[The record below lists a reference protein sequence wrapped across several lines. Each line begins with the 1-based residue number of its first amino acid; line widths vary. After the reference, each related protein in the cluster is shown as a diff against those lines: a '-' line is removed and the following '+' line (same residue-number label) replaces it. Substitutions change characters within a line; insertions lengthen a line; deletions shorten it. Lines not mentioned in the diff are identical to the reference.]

1 MPAPLI
7 DAEIG
12 SGHSLAA
19 LQKATVA
26 ASPNAT
32 PPRFWVRL
40 LPSITDV
47 ASLLPLY
54 FVFVKQGGAPAL
66 LQDAGTALHILTGNW
81 ILAHHAVP
89 HRDLFS
95 FTKPES
101 PWCAWEWGWDVL
113 AALIHQRFGL
123 SGIVLAHCLILA
135 LLFALLFRLIRRRSG
150 NSLIAFALTV
160 LAVQTSCFHWLARPH
175 LLSWLFVVVL
185 LHLLD
190 WSAGG
195 SPRALWFIP
204 PLVLLWANLHGSFFI
219 ALILLAASVAGE
231 LLLAA
236 VVPGAQGPRAH
247 FFAARRYTAAAFASL
262 AASLC
267 NPYGWRLHA
276 HIVEYLLDSRQ
287 LERIKEFQS
296 TDFHHSPA
304 LAIELLLLLGVLAAL
319 WSIAARRWAE
329 AIAILIW
336 AHFAL
341 VSMRNVPLFAFIAAG
356 AIGAMLT
363 GAGAAAARLPVRP
376 WLPRLARGILEFGG
390 DIEEMERITRVPWL
404 AALALVFIALLLRAP
419 VKPTGFAP
427 AVTADFDARIFPVR
441 AVAEISA
448 AGPVGRVFTSDQWGD
463 YLLYRAYPNV
473 RVFLD
478 DRSDFYG
485 ADFDGAAIRIATA
498 QYDWRELLAKYRVD
512 TALLSP
518 KDPLAA
524 VLRLSP
530 EWRPVFSDSVALV
543 FRRTQVS
550 SEYLTAENPMGGRV
564 KDFKN

>member
-1 MPAPLI
+1 MATPLI

-12 SGHSLAA
+12 SEQSLAA
-19 LQKATVA
+19 LRKATVA
-26 ASPNAT
+26 SAPNAA
-32 PPRFWVRL
+32 PRFWTRL

-54 FVFVKQGGAPAL
+54 FIFVKQGGAPAL

-89 HRDLFS
+89 HQDLFS

-150 NSLIAFALTV
+150 NCLVAFALTV

-190 WSAGG
+190 RSASG
-195 SPRALWFIP
+195 SRRALWFIP

-219 ALILLAASVAGE
+219 ALILLGACVVGE
-231 LLLAA
+231 LVLAA
-236 VVPGAQGPRAH
+236 VQPGSQGPRAH
-247 FFAARRYTAAAFASL
+247 LAAAWRYTAAALASL
-262 AASLC
+262 AASFL
-267 NPYGWRLHA
+267 NPYGWRLHS

-304 LAIELLLLLGVLAAL
+304 FAIELLLLLGALAAL
-319 WSIAARRWAE
+319 WSIAGGRWAE
-329 AIAILIW
+329 AIAILLW

-341 VSMRNVPLFAFIAAG
+341 VSMRNVPLFAFIASG

-363 GAGAAAARLPVRP
+363 GAGAAVARLPVRP
-376 WLPRLARGILEFGG
+376 WLPRFTRAVLGFGG
-390 DIEEMERITRVPWL
+390 DIEGMERITRIPWL

-419 VKPTGFAP
+419 VKPAGLASAF
-427 AVTADFDARIFPVR
+427 TADFDARMFPVH
-441 AVAEISA
+441 AVAAITAE
-448 AGPVGRVFTSDQWGD
+448 PVGRVFTSDQWGD

-518 KDPLAA
+518 KDPLSA
-524 VLRLSP
+524 VLRISP
-530 EWRPVFSDSVALV
+530 EWYPVFSDSVALV
-543 FRRTQVS
+543 FKRNQGVLHRS
-550 SEYLTAENPMGGRV
+550 HSEPPGVRSN
-564 KDFKN
+564 